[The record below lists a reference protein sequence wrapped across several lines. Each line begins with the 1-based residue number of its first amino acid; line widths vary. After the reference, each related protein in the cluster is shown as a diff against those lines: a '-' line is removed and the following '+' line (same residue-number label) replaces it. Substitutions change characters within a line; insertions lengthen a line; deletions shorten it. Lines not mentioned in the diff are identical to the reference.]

1 MNWIGVMLVIFVRRA
16 QTPEK
21 QESGVGTMANKRKM
35 EITTSHRTSY
45 ASTHVKLLD
54 RETNVLVGD

>member
-1 MNWIGVMLVIFVRRA
+1 MLVIFVRRA